1 MNSDIPT
8 TMVLGSDETIT
19 REGLRSL
26 FREASKVA
34 IVGEADTIMSTPKK
48 VRDLVPD
55 VALLDITVPGRA
67 HGLRAAAEIAQQSSE
82 ARVVVLTNNSDL
94 PYVRSMLACGVSA
107 YLLKS
112 SGASQ
117 LFAAVRNVTRGDKII
132 DPTLASNLAWRTHGR
147 RTAHSRPTFSRR
159 ELQVLK
165 ALVRGYT
172 NAQSSHLLKV
182 STKTIET
189 YRLRL
194 YRKLNVRSRAELVE
208 YALAHRLLTETE

>member
-1 MNSDIPT
+1 MNSDIAT
-8 TMVLGSDETIT
+8 KMVLGSDETIT

-26 FREASKVA
+26 FREAPGVA
-34 IVGEADTIMSTPKK
+34 IIGESESILATPKK
-48 VRDLVPD
+48 VRDLFPD
-55 VALLDITVPGRA
+55 VVLLDIGVPSRA
-67 HGLRAAAEIAQQSSE
+67 RGLQAAAEIAEQSSE
-82 ARVVVLTNNSDL
+82 AQVVVLTSNSDL

-132 DPTLASNLAWRTHGR
+132 DPVLGSSLAWRTHGK
-147 RTAHSRPTFSRR
+147 RTARSRPIFSRR
-159 ELQVLK
+159 ELQVLR

-182 STKTIET
+182 SIKTIET

-208 YALAHRLLTETE
+208 YALAHRLFTENE